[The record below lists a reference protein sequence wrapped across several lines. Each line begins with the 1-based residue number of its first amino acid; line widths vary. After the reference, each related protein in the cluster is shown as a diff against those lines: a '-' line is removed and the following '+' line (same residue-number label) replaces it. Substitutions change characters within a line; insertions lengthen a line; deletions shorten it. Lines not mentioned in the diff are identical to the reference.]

1 LFRCPRLQAPGTK
14 NKQQEAGKIAPMKRA
29 LLPLLAFFLALPVRA
44 QTLTGFA
51 RLPASTFVS
60 GPTSGQTIEVKDRL
74 VPIPFVNKQP
84 IQGFSALWRVG
95 DSEFLA
101 LEDNGF
107 GAKKNSADFLLRM
120 VRVRLDFKAAQG
132 GTGAANVISSFVF
145 TDPNRRV
152 PFPLV
157 RDDRQLTGADF
168 DPESF
173 VVARDGS
180 LWVGEEFGPFLLH
193 FSASGE
199 LLEAP
204 FILQGVASPD
214 DPLGRTATIK
224 SSRGFEGLALSPDK
238 SRVYALLE
246 GAVSGDDPRILR
258 AFEFDLRAKKWTG
271 LFVIYRLNAPEDAAH
286 SHSIGEMTAIGDGR
300 FLVIERDGLEGGSAK
315 FKRVFL
321 FDPRK
326 NSKTLVADLLRI
338 GDPQKLSGAS
348 KGVYAMPFQ
357 TIESVVA
364 LDSRHI
370 LLCNDNNFPFGRGR
384 GQTQIEGTEFARIE
398 LPAPLF

>member
-1 LFRCPRLQAPGTK
+1 
-14 NKQQEAGKIAPMKRA
+14 MKRA

-173 VVARDGS
+173 VVARDGVS
-180 LWVGEEFGPFLLH
+180 VARVEGI
-193 FSASGE
+193 A
-199 LLEAP
+199 AP
-204 FILQGVASPD
+204 
-214 DPLGRTATIK
+214 RT
-224 SSRGFEGLALSPDK
+224 R
-238 SRVYALLE
+238 R
-246 GAVSGDDPRILR
+246 
-258 AFEFDLRAKKWTG
+258 
-271 LFVIYRLNAPEDAAH
+271 N
-286 SHSIGEMTAIGDGR
+286 R
-300 FLVIERDGLEGGSAK
+300 FLFPTCRAHQPAE
-315 FKRVFL
+315 
-321 FDPRK
+321 
-326 NSKTLVADLLRI
+326 
-338 GDPQKLSGAS
+338 SGARC
-348 KGVYAMPFQ
+348 GVGVRAQ
-357 TIESVVA
+357 
-364 LDSRHI
+364 SR
-370 LLCNDNNFPFGRGR
+370 R
-384 GQTQIEGTEFARIE
+384 ARSS
-398 LPAPLF
+398 LPSRRRQKRLARRVSLAN